1 MVVILDDTFDARYK
15 YSDVSFLEDEKY
27 RNVCLILER
36 PTKKDFRNIVSDF
49 KNVNL
54 LCNHRSLRLFNDD
67 HDVIDGKEAIQ
78 NLFLQ
83 TQSEN
88 VSRLEFG
95 RDMHSNF
102 KAKTLDKDVFYTNL
116 QPFLNN
122 FIATNQI
129 ELKILFYGKNY
140 GEIEYLSAIDKMM
153 DEINFTEIDCFKN
166 NTLIL
171 EGIRLM
177 FPNKEPSDIVDEW
190 KNKGLS
196 KKEIITQI
204 NNQL

>member
-36 PTKKDFRNIVSDF
+36 PTKKDFKNIVSDF
-49 KNVNL
+49 KNINL

-67 HDVIDGKEAIQ
+67 NDVIDGKEAIQ

-83 TQSEN
+83 TLSEN

-102 KAKTLDKDVFYTNL
+102 KAKTLDKDVFYRNL

-153 DEINFTEIDCFKN
+153 DEINYTEIDYFKN

>member
-1 MVVILDDTFDARYK
+1 MILILDDTFDARFK

-27 RNVCLILER
+27 RHVCLIIQR
-36 PTKKDFRNIVSDF
+36 PTKKDFRKIVSDF
-49 KNVNL
+49 KNINL
-54 LCNHRSLRLFNDD
+54 LCNHRSLRLFNDEN
-67 HDVIDGKEAIQ
+67 DVIDGKEAIQ

-140 GEIEYLSAIDKMM
+140 EEIEYFTAIDKMM
-153 DEINFTEIDCFKN
+153 DEINFTEIDYFKN
-166 NTLIL
+166 NTLIV

-190 KNKGLS
+190 KKKGLS
-196 KKEIITQI
+196 KKEILRQI
-204 NNQL
+204 NIQL